1 MAQKRMFSREITD
14 SDSFLDLS
22 APAQC
27 LYFHACLAADDEGF
41 ISAGKRI
48 ARTIGAS
55 ERELDELTQRGF
67 LISFPESGVYV
78 AAHFFVNNTLKSD
91 RFHPTIYQTE
101 RKQLEL
107 TENKVY
113 KLVNQNGTNLEPEW
127 NQNGTNLEPERN
139 QNGSQYIIDINS
151 IDINSIEDKSI
162 AKISGGE
169 GSPEGGTID
178 PEQLKI
184 ALLFMGQQ
192 AGIRNE
198 VESAYSEYGYDVA
211 YKAFTE
217 WKNNGSIIGTYKNY
231 VKGV

>member
-67 LISFPESGVYV
+67 LIFFPESGVYV

-113 KLVNQNGTNLEPEW
+113 KFVNQNGTNLEPEW

-139 QNGSQYIIDINS
+139 QNGSENIIYDS
-151 IDINSIEDKSI
+151 ISSIDKSI
-162 AKISGGE
+162 VSISKISGGE

-178 PEQLKI
+178 LNQCMLDMAQL
-184 ALLFMGQQ
+184 
-192 AGIRNE
+192 AGIRPE
-198 VESAYSEYGYDVA
+198 VEPVLSAYGYEVA
-211 YKAFTE
+211 HDAYTA
-217 WKNNGSIIGTYKNY
+217 WKENGSIKGTYKNY

>member
-67 LISFPESGVYV
+67 LIFFPESGVYV

-113 KLVNQNGTNLEPEW
+113 KFVNQNGTNLEPKW

-139 QNGSQYIIDINS
+139 QNGRENS
-151 IDINSIEDKSI
+151 IDKSKVEKKRKEENSI
-162 AKISGGE
+162 AKKSGGE

-178 PEQLKI
+178 LNYYMLEMAQI
-184 ALLFMGQQ
+184 D
-192 AGIRNE
+192 GIRPE
-198 VESAYSEYGYDVA
+198 VEPILSAYGYEVA
-211 YKAFTE
+211 HDAYTA
-217 WKNNGSIIGTYKNY
+217 WKENGSTIGTYKNY